1 MLKYALYLVFEI
13 GNRLFVVHIQNFARQ
28 GIVPVLHR
36 RVVLLVVMSKIQQII
51 LGIVVIVFGFV
62 LFDSM
67 FTVHQTQQVLV
78 LQLGQYKR
86 TIDTPGLKFKMP
98 FLQNIVT
105 YERRVLEV
113 DPPSEQVILSDQKRL
128 DVDVYLRY
136 RIADPLKFFQSVRNE
151 QVAASRLGNVVTS
164 TVRRVLGNVSLLTVL
179 SEERDKVMS
188 DIHTAV
194 NTAAGPLG
202 IEIVDVR
209 IRRADLPEQA
219 AQAVFARMRSERER
233 EAREARAQGFE
244 KGQRIRAAADR
255 EKTVLLAEAE
265 KESEITRGAGD
276 KQSYRIAA
284 EAYGR
289 DPEFYGFYR
298 SMQAYL
304 KALQADDTTMVLSPD
319 SEFFRYFGSLGKAPK
334 VGGN

>member
-1 MLKYALYLVFEI
+1 MSRAK
-13 GNRLFVVHIQNFARQ
+13 Q
-28 GIVPVLHR
+28 IV
-36 RVVLLVVMSKIQQII
+36 
-51 LGIVVIVFGFV
+51 LGIVVIVIGIV

-86 TIDTPGLKFKMP
+86 TITEPGLKFKMP
-98 FLQNIVT
+98 FMQNIVT
-105 YERRVLEV
+105 FERRVLEV
-113 DPPSEQVILSDQKRL
+113 DPPSEQIILSDQKRL

-136 RIADPLKFFQSVRNE
+136 RISNPLKFFQSVRNE
-151 QVAASRLGNVVTS
+151 RTAALRLGSVVTS
-164 TVRRVLGNVSLLTVL
+164 TVRRVLGNVTLLTVL

-188 DIHTAV
+188 DIHAEV
-194 NTAAGPLG
+194 NAAAQQLG

-265 KESEITRGAGD
+265 KESEILRGAGD
-276 KQSYRIAA
+276 KLSYRIAA
-284 EAYGR
+284 EAYSM

-298 SMQAYL
+298 SMQAYR

-319 SEFFRYFGSLGKAPK
+319 SEFFRYFGSFGKSPLLGKK
-334 VGGN
+334 

>member
-1 MLKYALYLVFEI
+1 
-13 GNRLFVVHIQNFARQ
+13 
-28 GIVPVLHR
+28 
-36 RVVLLVVMSKIQQII
+36 MSRTYQII
-51 LGIVVIVFGFV
+51 LGIVMVVIAFV
-62 LFDSM
+62 VFDSM

-78 LQLGQYKR
+78 LQLGKYKR
-86 TIDTPGLKFKMP
+86 TIATPGLHFKMP
-98 FLQNIVT
+98 FLQNVVT

-136 RIADPLKFFQSVRNE
+136 RIADPLKFFKSVRDE
-151 QVAASRLGNVVTS
+151 RVAASRLGNVVVS
-164 TVRRVLGNVSLLTVL
+164 TLRRVLGNVTLLTVL
-179 SEERDKVMS
+179 SDEREKVRS
-188 DIHTAV
+188 DIHAEVNAV
-194 NTAAGPLG
+194 AGPLG

-244 KGQRIRAAADR
+244 KGQRIRASADR

-284 EAYGR
+284 EAYGK

-298 SMQAYL
+298 SMQAYR
-304 KALQADDTTMVLSPD
+304 KALRGDDTTMVLSPD
-319 SEFFRYFGSLGKAPK
+319 SEFFRYFGVLGKVKLPGK
-334 VGGN
+334 K